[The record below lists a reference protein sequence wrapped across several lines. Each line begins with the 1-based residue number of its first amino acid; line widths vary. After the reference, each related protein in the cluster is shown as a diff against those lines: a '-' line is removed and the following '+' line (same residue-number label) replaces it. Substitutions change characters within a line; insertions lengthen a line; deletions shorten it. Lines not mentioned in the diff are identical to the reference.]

1 MFLNKLHIKNYAFN
15 NNKNMK
21 KLSIYILLQN
31 KIINLSKQKNSDT
44 NNKYIFIIIKIIN
57 K

>member
-1 MFLNKLHIKNYAFN
+1 MLQIRNYAFN

-31 KIINLSKQKNSDT
+31 KIINVLNQKNFD
-44 NNKYIFIIIKIIN
+44 
-57 K
+57 